1 MLAVAATAAVLA
13 PAAIAARERP
23 PAPPHVV
30 GPRQT
35 TAERP
40 VYRFRSARAVRFRCA
55 FDSTLLHTCRPR
67 YSEPLELGRHVL
79 RVRAVG
85 RRGTQSRVVAVR
97 IQVVDPLPRL
107 HVSDAVTV
115 GAGAGVPAVLDG
127 AVWVPTTADGGLA
140 RVAGGTVVARAHVGQ
155 TTADAGFLDAA
166 VAGGGAVW
174 SASDAGGT
182 VARVDPA
189 SGAVTSSFAVGDRP
203 GGLAEGAGAI
213 WAFHFLQGTI
223 TRIGEDD
230 AAVGRIDVAGARA
243 TGIAFGAGSVWL
255 LSADPDELVRVDAR
269 TSSTVG
275 SIALK
280 PPFARR
286 HAFIE
291 TWWLAYGDGALW
303 ATLPNYDA
311 VARVDAITGGVQYA
325 RVRYGAPFGVAVGGG
340 AAWVAA
346 AGGVVRFDSAT
357 AAPLGAVSLPAAS
370 TSGFVSIAF
379 GDGAAWATNSDR
391 GTLVSIT
398 P

>member
-1 MLAVAATAAVLA
+1 ML
-13 PAAIAARERP
+13 AIAAAALIALAGIAARPRP
-23 PAPPHVV
+23 PAPPQVV

-35 TAERP
+35 TAEQP

-55 FDSTLLHTCRPR
+55 FDSTVLHACPAR
-67 YSEPLELGRHVL
+67 YSKPLDLGSHVL
-79 RVRAVG
+79 RVRAIG
-85 RRGTQSRVVAVR
+85 RQRTQSRVVAVR
-97 IQVVDPLPRL
+97 IQVADALAQL

-115 GAGAGVPAVLDG
+115 GAGAGVPAVLNG
-127 AVWVPTTADGGLA
+127 AVWVPTTADGGIA
-140 RVAGGTVVARAHVGQ
+140 RVAGGTVVARTKAGQ

-182 VARVDPA
+182 VARVDPV
-189 SGAVTSSFAVGDRP
+189 SGAVTTSFAVAGRP
-203 GGLAEGAGAI
+203 GGLAEGGGAI

-230 AAVGRIDVAGARA
+230 AAVGRIDVDGARA

-255 LSADPDELVRVDAR
+255 LSANPNELVRVDPL
-269 TSSTVG
+269 TGSTVG
-275 SIALK
+275 TIAIK
-280 PPFARR
+280 PPFGLR
-286 HAFIE
+286 HALID
-291 TWWLAYGDGALW
+291 TWWLAYGDGAVW

-311 VARVDAITGGVQYA
+311 VARVDAISGAVQYA
-325 RVRYGAPFGVAVGGG
+325 QIRYGAPFGVAVGGG

-346 AGGVVRFDSAT
+346 ARGVVRFDSVT

-370 TSGFVSIAF
+370 KSGFVSIAF
-379 GDGAAWATNSDR
+379 GDGAAWATNYDR
-391 GTLVSIT
+391 GTLVSVT